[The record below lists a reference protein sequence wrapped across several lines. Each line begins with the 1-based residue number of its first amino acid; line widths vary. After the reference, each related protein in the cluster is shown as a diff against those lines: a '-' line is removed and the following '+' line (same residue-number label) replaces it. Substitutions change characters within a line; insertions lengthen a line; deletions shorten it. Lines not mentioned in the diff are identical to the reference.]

1 MQYQGIQSNLDSAA
15 TYLSPFELELVK
27 EINALRSRPDSFV
40 RDLELRA
47 AQFKGKDLQ
56 VGNKMLRTREGSGP
70 VADAA
75 AQLAAQQPV
84 PPLRISVRFQVKGV
98 GWRVICRLVCIVQL
112 LYALVDAFSS
122 EA

>member
-40 RDLELRA
+40 HDLELRA

-56 VGNKMLRTREGSGP
+56 VGNKMLRTTEGSGP

-84 PPLRISVRFQVKGV
+84 PPLRISVRSYA
-98 GWRVICRLVCIVQL
+98 RLSQ
-112 LYALVDAFSS
+112 
-122 EA
+122 

>member
-84 PPLRISVRFQVKGV
+84 PPLRISVRFQVKGM
-98 GWRVICRLVCIVQL
+98 GWRVIL
-112 LYALVDAFSS
+112 
-122 EA
+122 